1 MNLQL
6 FRKMKTFLGITI
18 LMFLLVPISKSLAVD
33 NKIFTDDDLK
43 SYKYGNGETE
53 SNMTE
58 KNITRN
64 TKKDKNSYDSNFSG
78 SMPAEALPPT
88 IQQEH
93 PATREEEIAEI
104 KQVWASF
111 VKRLATRDIEGALEY
126 VVDWRKEG
134 YRVAFYMK
142 KDEIAQEMSKK
153 DEVRLKEVN
162 DHMATGENVVEG
174 YSYPVTFIKNK
185 DGRWKIESF

>member
-1 MNLQL
+1 VNFRL
-6 FRKMKTFLGITI
+6 FSKMKILLGLTL
-18 LMFLLVPISKSLAVD
+18 LMLLLVPISKSLAND
-33 NKIFTDDDLK
+33 RKIFTDDDLNK
-43 SYKYGNGETE
+43 YQYGNGETE

-64 TKKDKNSYDSNFSG
+64 TKKDKNLHDSNFSG

-93 PATREEEIAEI
+93 PASREEEIAEI
-104 KQVWASF
+104 KQLWASF
-111 VKRLATRDIEGALEY
+111 VKRLVTRDIEGALEY

-153 DEVRLKEVN
+153 DEIKVN
-162 DHMATGENVVEG
+162 HVTDQMASGQNIVG
-174 YSYPVTFIKNK
+174 NNLYPVTFIKNK
-185 DGRWKIESF
+185 DGLWKIESF